1 MHRAPRAYT
10 LGEARTV
17 YLSHEQRFRFT
28 QKAQVG
34 GGGVWLFEDEG
45 GGGVVGGRMRGGGML
60 WCGCLK
66 IFFNGA
72 ECWLENLFVFYSR
85 KQ

>member
-1 MHRAPRAYT
+1 MNKDFVLRKKRR
-10 LGEARTV
+10 LV
-17 YLSHEQRFRFT
+17 
-28 QKAQVG
+28 

>member
-1 MHRAPRAYT
+1 MNKDFVLRKKRR
-10 LGEARTV
+10 L
-17 YLSHEQRFRFT
+17 
-28 QKAQVG
+28 VG
-34 GGGVWLFEDEG
+34 VGYGYSRMRE

>member
-34 GGGVWLFEDEG
+34 GGGVWLFEDEE
-45 GGGVVGGRMRGGGML
+45 GGRGRWWSYAGWGYVVVWL
-60 WCGCLK
+60 FK
-66 IFFNGA
+66 NIF
-72 ECWLENLFVFYSR
+72 
-85 KQ
+85 